1 LCVSSPSVWES
12 PCLLSKSQAS
22 QGHIPR
28 PSLKRI
34 LKKIN
39 KDWQHSSG
47 TENLPSMK
55 PRVQSLVWFL
65 KGDRK
70 RFFLFVCLFFFCF
83 VLFFKRGF
91 LCIALAV
98 LELTLQTR
106 LASNSE
112 ICLPLPPECW
122 DCPATGRVLTVLVLQ
137 TSRDQKIMYS
147 PS

>member
-1 LCVSSPSVWES
+1 MLHFFVV
-12 PCLLSKSQAS
+12 
-22 QGHIPR
+22 
-28 PSLKRI
+28 
-34 LKKIN
+34 
-39 KDWQHSSG
+39 
-47 TENLPSMK
+47 
-55 PRVQSLVWFL
+55 V
-65 KGDRK
+65 
-70 RFFLFVCLFFFCF
+70 FLFLFLFLFFQT
-83 VLFFKRGF
+83 GF